1 MWDTDIRSE
10 YLSNQVVQAIDSYLN
25 RNDIKVFTELH
36 NELKRVFPELNEGQ
50 IWNLIGLFVSV
61 YTSKSVEKTELAITA
76 PASFRLKSRKIYEVV
91 ESMLDGAERNITLT
105 GYAVSDYFTEMINLI
120 IEKSTKGVYTRLY
133 VNDYDKQK
141 NQLKKLMDYRSKFLR
156 IFNYQKNA
164 DDSMA
169 ALHAKAIVVD
179 EKQLLVSSANLS
191 YHGMQGNIEMGIR
204 IESQEK
210 ARQVEDL
217 LKELVRMKT
226 FTELRKD

>member
-1 MWDTDIRSE
+1 
-10 YLSNQVVQAIDSYLN
+10 
-25 RNDIKVFTELH
+25 
-36 NELKRVFPELNEGQ
+36 
-50 IWNLIGLFVSV
+50 
-61 YTSKSVEKTELAITA
+61 
-76 PASFRLKSRKIYEVV
+76 
-91 ESMLDGAERNITLT
+91 
-105 GYAVSDYFTEMINLI
+105 MINLI

-164 DDSMA
+164 EDSMA
-169 ALHAKAIVVD
+169 ALHAKAIIVD

-210 ARQVEDL
+210 AKQVEDL